1 MIEPSSKNELDI
13 ADALLDL
20 IPSLLRQIRADIPRE
35 AGSANVAP
43 EWRDISELRATTG
56 QIRLMRILVTHQ
68 RCMMQELADQLDV
81 APPTVTAMIKR
92 LLALGFVERVRDE
105 QDWRVVWV
113 LPTERGQR
121 AVTLYDQFRR
131 ANLQHRLAHLDQEEL
146 ARLHAALPVLRHLIE
161 VLPFI
166 AADRR

>member
-1 MIEPSSKNELDI
+1 MVEYSSKNELDI

-35 AGSANVAP
+35 ADSEQGIP
-43 EWRDISELRATTG
+43 EWHDISELRATTG
-56 QIRLMRILVTHQ
+56 QIRLMRILITHQ

-92 LLALGFVERVRDE
+92 LLTQGFVERVRND

-121 AVTLYDQFRR
+121 AVTLYDQYRR
-131 ANLQHRLAHLDQEEL
+131 TNLQRRLAHLDQDEL
-146 ARLHAALPVLRHLIE
+146 AHLRAALPVLRHLIE
-161 VLPFI
+161 VLPFDT
-166 AADRR
+166 AEPS

>member
-1 MIEPSSKNELDI
+1 MAEHPPHHELDI
-13 ADALLDL
+13 ASELLDL
-20 IPSLLRQIRADIPRE
+20 IPSLLRRIRADIPRE
-35 AGSANVAP
+35 TASEQAIP

-56 QIRLMRILVTHQ
+56 QIRLLRILVTRQ
-68 RCMMQELADQLDV
+68 RCTMQELADQLDV

-92 LLALGFVERVRDE
+92 LLTQEFVQRLRDE

-131 ANLQHRLAHLDQEEL
+131 DNLQHRLAHLNQEEL
-146 ARLHAALPVLRHLIE
+146 ARLRAALPILRHIIE
-161 VLPFI
+161 VEP
-166 AADRR
+166 